1 MNDDVIKLFCAVDDF
16 CIELQEKI
24 VSKTIENQE
33 EKKQRYRIPQL
44 CESEIMAIVISFQT
58 SGYRTFKQYY
68 LAVQITWKKLFPKM
82 PSYNRFVELMPRILV
97 QLTLFLFAHK
107 GKVTG
112 ISFIDSTVIKV
123 CNVKRAKRNKVFK
136 NVAAHGKSTMGWFF
150 GFKLHIV
157 INEIG
162 ELLAFKVTSGNTDDR
177 APVKDLTKDIIGK
190 CFGDKGYISKKL
202 FESLFESGLQLITSV
217 KSNMKNKLMPMI
229 DKILLRKRS
238 LIETV
243 NDQLKNVCQVEHT
256 RHRSVLNFM
265 VNMVAVLVAYA
276 RQERKPCLNFDTLDL
291 KNEGKG
297 VSMLVI

>member
-1 MNDDVIKLFCAVDDF
+1 MSEDVIKLFCAVDDF
-16 CIELQEKI
+16 CNELQEKI

-33 EKKQRYRIPQL
+33 DKKQRYRIPQL
-44 CESEIMAIVISFQT
+44 CESEIMTIVISFQT
-58 SGYRTFKQYY
+58 SGFRTFKQFY
-68 LAVQITWKKLFPKM
+68 LAIQIIWKKFFPKM
-82 PSYNRFVELMPRILV
+82 PSYNRFVELMPRVLV
-97 QLTLFLFAHK
+97 QLTLFLFANK
-107 GKVTG
+107 GRVTG

-123 CNVKRAKRNKVFK
+123 CNVKRAKRNKVFSDL
-136 NVAAHGKSTMGWFF
+136 AAHGKSTMGWYF

-157 INEIG
+157 INEFG

-202 FESLFESGLQLITSV
+202 FKSLFESGLQLITSV

-229 DKILLRKRS
+229 DKILLRKRA

-265 VNMVAVLVAYA
+265 VNMLAALVAYA
-276 RQERKPCLNFDTLDL
+276 RQERKPCLNFSVFDQT
-291 KNEGKG
+291 KG
-297 VSMLVI
+297 SKELPTFIV

>member
-1 MNDDVIKLFCAVDDF
+1 MSEDVIKLFCAVDDF
-16 CIELQEKI
+16 CNELQEKI

-33 EKKQRYRIPQL
+33 DKKQRYRIPQL
-44 CESEIMAIVISFQT
+44 CESEIMTIVISFQT
-58 SGYRTFKQYY
+58 SGFRTFKQFY
-68 LAVQITWKKLFPKM
+68 LAIQITWKKFFPKM
-82 PSYNRFVELMPRILV
+82 PSYNRFVELMPRVLV

-107 GKVTG
+107 GRVTG

-123 CNVKRAKRNKVFK
+123 CNVKRAKRNKVFRDL
-136 NVAAHGKSTMGWFF
+136 AAHGKSTMGWYF

-157 INEIG
+157 INEFG
-162 ELLAFKVTSGNTDDR
+162 QLLAFKVTSGNTDDR
-177 APVKDLTKDIIGK
+177 APVKDLTKNIIGK
-190 CFGDKGYISKKL
+190 CFADKGYISKKL

-229 DKILLRKRS
+229 DKILLRKRA

-265 VNMVAVLVAYA
+265 VNMLAALVAYA
-276 RQERKPCLNFDTLDL
+276 RQERKPCLNFSVFDQTKGSKDL
-291 KNEGKG
+291 PTFI
-297 VSMLVI
+297 V

>member
-1 MNDDVIKLFCAVDDF
+1 MNDDVIKLFCSVDDF

-24 VSKTIENQE
+24 VSKTIENPE
-33 EKKQRYRIPQL
+33 NKKQKFHTPQL
-44 CESEIMAIVISFQT
+44 CESEIMTIIISFQT
-58 SGYRTFKQYY
+58 CGYRTFKQFY
-68 LAVQITWKKLFPKM
+68 LAIQVAWKKLFPKM
-82 PSYNRFVELMPRILV
+82 PSYNRFVELMPRVLV

-107 GKVTG
+107 GKITG

-136 NVAAHGKSTMGWFF
+136 NVAAHGKSTMSWFF

-157 INEIG
+157 INEVG
-162 ELLAFKVTSGNTDDR
+162 ELLAFKLTSGNTDDR
-177 APVKDLTKDIIGK
+177 APVKYLTKDNIVK

-202 FESLFESGLQLITSV
+202 FESLFENGLQLITSV

-265 VNMVAVLVAYA
+265 VNMVAGLIAYA
-276 RQERKPCLNFDTLDL
+276 RQERKPSLNFKIFED
-291 KNEGKG
+291 KNDEK
-297 VSMLVI
+297 LVPMMVI